1 MNEDA
6 VAPWVAPWVAHNK
19 DRELLQ
25 LTLNKKITSRDDKF
39 LI

>member
-6 VAPWVAPWVAHNK
+6 VAPWVAHNK

-25 LTLNKKITSRDDKF
+25 LTLNKKSQVVMTSF
-39 LI
+39 